1 MIRVLAL
8 IAALVP
14 ALAHAQVPPAP
25 PAAGFPNIARTP
37 GQLLSPRMAPTQGR
51 TAIIA
56 FHNNVLVT
64 IPEVPSSEPGSDFQ
78 VRTWNITNPAAP
90 VELAQLGVT
99 PMPVMAHGYFHVVRR
114 LGESTFGG
122 TVTAGGAIRPGAHLV
137 IGADFCGGGCPWSFR
152 ADPGVAGL
160 ARTASGA
167 SSYGVR
173 GDLTQPWFVTP
184 SYWSY
189 NAIEGDVRI
198 VRGEPSSPPLGTFDH
213 LGQTGVIGH
222 PFLLGNILYYV
233 SDQSRTGIAAYDISD
248 PANVVLLDVLTT
260 GGPGGY
266 WPELWAGEGRLYA
279 VMPYQTEGNGVR
291 IADITDPTDLRF
303 VDDVPL
309 PGDPAMYAQ
318 FQDEFG
324 FIGEYKLDM
333 RTRRP
338 VLQFN
343 APAASQPLDTS
354 QFALPLGN
362 LLVTGGI
369 GEGQGMAIWAHQAAP
384 DTRGPEV
391 SYHIPRAGQANY
403 PLGAPISVI
412 IHETLEMTT
421 LNAANVRV
429 RVVTGGVAGGTPLPA
444 AITFS
449 FDDVLTITP
458 DVPRLAAN
466 TTYEVRIENLR
477 DAAGNAM
484 AAPYA
489 FTFSTG
495 AAVNGNLP
503 PAISAF
509 TATPYPAAPAA
520 NVSFAATASD
530 PNAGDVLQYRYD
542 FGDGTPQ
549 TAWGTATNATHAY
562 AAAGHYRATVQ
573 VKDPSNVVATRGTVV
588 TVLTASVSTPT
599 RSSTIACHAPGRR
612 VWAANPDADTI
623 AEIDTDTLA
632 VVREV
637 AVCDDPR
644 SLARSAQGDIWVAC
658 SDGDAIAVVN
668 GGTGAVSA
676 TLNTGYGSAPQAVAM
691 SPDGLTAYVTL
702 NAQGTGIGSLRRY
715 STATRAQTGQLALG
729 PNPRAIAV
737 AGDGSRVLVTRFLST
752 NDYAETWDVNA
763 AGGMSLTKTIRIN
776 KFGGDANRDTTAAG
790 KGVANQLAGIAFNPL
805 DGSAW
810 FAANKPNNEKG
821 PLIDPSQDIDSDNTV
836 RDLAVQVDANAGTV
850 LRGVDLDNS
859 DSASAV
865 AFSPLGD
872 YLLVTLQGDDELLV
886 LDMLASSGSTGLG
899 GLVGR
904 FSAGGAPQGACVDAT
919 SGRTFVQD
927 LMGRSVTAL
936 ATNALFTTGSS
947 AVTSTEIDTV
957 AIEPLPA
964 QVLEG
969 KRIFYR
975 ASDPRMSPE
984 GYLSCATCH
993 LDGTHDGRTW
1003 DFTGRGEGLRNTVS
1017 LQGRGGTAH
1026 GNVHWS
1032 ANFDEIQDFEGDIRL
1047 FFGGSGFMS
1056 NANFA
1061 ATAAPLGPP
1070 KAGLSAPLDALAAYV
1085 ASLGPDSVPRSPYR
1099 NADGSLTAQAV
1110 TGQAVFAARGCTTC
1124 HVAPRFTDSTNGAGT
1139 LHDVGTLR
1147 ATSGGRLGGPLTGID
1162 TPTLLGAWATAPY
1175 FHDGSAATLAD
1186 VFRVA
1191 GGTRFTGESGTVSG
1205 AASIESNFVD
1215 LNNDD
1220 TVRGRAYAQ
1229 LDQAG
1234 GRVTFTGVN
1243 GGAGGTGTVEV
1254 RYSNSTFNPS
1264 LRLIVNG
1271 GTPVTIGPLASV
1283 GNDPFYRSTNWA
1295 TLRFENVPL
1304 NAGATNTIALET
1316 TGYYVA
1322 VDEIVVSNASNL
1334 AAASAHRTM
1343 LSATVGDQNALIA
1356 YLLQLDRP
1364 VAAPSDVLF
1373 ANGFE

>member
-1 MIRVLAL
+1 AL
-8 IAALVP
+8 SPSIAF
-14 ALAHAQVPPAP
+14 AQVPPPP

-37 GQLLSPRMAPTQGR
+37 GQLLSPLMAPSQGR

-56 FHNNVLVT
+56 FHNNILVT

-90 VELAQLGVT
+90 IELAQLGVT
-99 PMPVMAHGYFHVVRR
+99 PMPVMAHGYYFVHRA
-114 LGESTFGG
+114 
-122 TVTAGGAIRPGAHLV
+122 AGSYLA
-137 IGADFCGGGCPWSFR
+137 IGADSCGGGCPWSFR
-152 ADPGVAGL
+152 ANAGVAGL
-160 ARTASGA
+160 VREASGTNN
-167 SSYGVR
+167 YGVR
-173 GDLTQPWFVTP
+173 GDLTQPWFITP

-189 NAIEGDVRI
+189 NAIGGNVQI
-198 VRGEPSSPPLGTFDH
+198 IRGEPSDPGALLGTFDH
-213 LGQTGVIGH
+213 LGLTGVIGH

-233 SDQSRTGIAAYDISD
+233 SDQSRTGIAAYDISN
-248 PANVVLLDVLTT
+248 PQAVVLLDVLTT

-324 FIGEYKLDM
+324 FIGQYKLDM

-338 VLQFN
+338 ILEFE
-343 APAASQPLDTS
+343 APAAQQPLDTS

-384 DTRGPEV
+384 DTRAPEV
-391 SYHIPRAGQANY
+391 SYHIPRAGQASY
-403 PLGAPISVI
+403 PRTAPISLIV
-412 IHETLEMTT
+412 HETLDM
-421 LNAANVRV
+421 LSVNPNNVRV
-429 RVVTGGVAGGTPLPA
+429 CANACPASGGGVAA
-444 AITFS
+444 AITLA
-449 FDDVLTITP
+449 FDDVITITP
-458 DVPRLAAN
+458 NAQLLAN
-466 TTYEVRIENLR
+466 QTYEVRVDNLR
-477 DAAGNAM
+477 DAAGNVM
-484 AAPYA
+484 PLPYR
-489 FTFSTG
+489 FTFATG

-503 PAISAF
+503 PVVSAF
-509 TATPYPAAPAA
+509 NAAPYPAAPAA
-520 NVSFAATASD
+520 NVSFAATATD
-530 PNAGDVLQYRYD
+530 PNAGDTLQYRFD

-549 TAWGTATNATHAY
+549 TAWGATTNATHAY
-562 AAAGHYRATVQ
+562 ATAGHYRATVQ

-588 TVLTASVSTPT
+588 TVLAASAAAPT
-599 RSSTIACHAPGRR
+599 RSSSIACHAPGRR
-612 VWAANPDADTI
+612 AWAANPDADTI
-623 AEIDTDTLA
+623 AEIDMDTLA
-632 VVREV
+632 VVREI

-644 SLARSAQGDIWVAC
+644 AVARSGQGEIWVAC

-668 GGTGAVSA
+668 GTTGVVAA
-676 TLNTGYGSAPQAVAM
+676 TLPTGYGSSPQGVAI

-702 NAQGTGIGSLRRY
+702 NAQGTGTGSLRRY
-715 STATRAQTGQLALG
+715 ATATRTQTGQLALG

-737 AGDGSRVLVTRFLST
+737 SADGSRALVTRFLSA
-752 NDYAETWDVNA
+752 NDYAEVWDVNT
-763 AGGMSLTKTIRIN
+763 AGGMSLTRAIRVN

-805 DGSAW
+805 DGRAW

-821 PLIDPSQDIDSDNTV
+821 PLIVPTLDIDSDNTV
-836 RDLAVQVDANAGTV
+836 RDLVVQIDPNGATV
-850 LRGVDLDNS
+850 ADRVVRAVDLDNS

-865 AFSPLGD
+865 ALSPLGD
-872 YLLVTLQGDDELLV
+872 YLLVALQGNDELLV
-886 LDMLASSGSTGLG
+886 LDTLASSGSTGLG
-899 GLVGR
+899 GLVAR
-904 FSAGGAPQGACVDAT
+904 IAAGGAPQGVCVDAT
-919 SGRTFVQD
+919 TGRTFVQD

-936 ATNALFTTGSS
+936 DTNALFTTGSL
-947 AVTSTEIDTV
+947 AVPSTEIDTV
-957 AIEPLPA
+957 ATEPLPPN
-964 QVLEG
+964 VLAG

-975 ASDPRMSPE
+975 SSDPRMSPE

-993 LDGTHDGRTW
+993 LDGSHDGRTW
-1003 DFTGRGEGLRNTVS
+1003 DFTGRGEGLRNTVT
-1017 LQGRGGTAH
+1017 LVGRGGMAH

-1032 ANFDEIQDFEGDIRL
+1032 ANFDEIQDFESDIRL
-1047 FFGGSGFMS
+1047 FFGGNGFMS
-1056 NANFA
+1056 DGDYA

-1070 KAGLSAPLDALAAYV
+1070 KAGFSAPLDALAAYV
-1085 ASLGPDSVPRSPYR
+1085 ASLGPDTVPRSPFR
-1099 NADGSLTAQAV
+1099 NADGSFTAQAV
-1110 TGQAVFAARGCTTC
+1110 AGQAVFAARGCPTC
-1124 HVAPRFTDSTNGAGT
+1124 HTAPRFTDSTVGAGT
-1139 LHDVGTLR
+1139 LRNVGTLR
-1147 ATSGGRLGGPLTGID
+1147 ETSGLRLGGPLTGID
-1162 TPTLLGAWATAPY
+1162 TPTLFGLWQTAPY

-1191 GGTRFTGESGTVSG
+1191 GGTRLRGEDGAISGP
-1205 AASIESNFVD
+1205 ASIENNFVD

-1220 TVRGRAYAQ
+1220 TVRGRAYVQ
-1229 LDQAG
+1229 LDQNL

-1243 GGAGGTGTVEV
+1243 GGPGGSGTVEV

-1271 GTPVTIGPLASV
+1271 ATVATVPVPDV
-1283 GNDPFYRSTNWA
+1283 GNDPFFRSTNWA

-1304 NAGATNTIALET
+1304 NAGATNTVALEA

-1322 VDEIVVSNASNL
+1322 VDEIVVSNAANL
-1334 AAASAHRTM
+1334 AAASAHRTV
-1343 LSATVGDQNALIA
+1343 LAAPVGDQNALTA

-1364 VAAPSDVLF
+1364 PPPPADTLF
-1373 ANGFE
+1373 TNGFE